1 MKVNKIKHCLLSVIV
16 LVSLGAGEKSVKAN
30 TISNDTNLYSL
41 ADIKLE
47 KELKANKA
55 WELYIEYRKDLMFFE
70 KHFSRLLEYNVKI
83 GKNIGKYSL
92 KKSNV
97 LSENDKLVAEQLLNL
112 INGGTKQYGEAI
124 KLQQE
129 ADKYQNRLK
138 NFS

>member
-47 KELKANKA
+47 KKIKANKA
-55 WELYIEYRKDLMFFE
+55 WEHYIEYRKDLMFFE
-70 KHFSRLLEYNVKI
+70 KHFSHLLEYNVKS
-83 GKNIGKYSL
+83 GKNVGKYSL

-97 LSENDKLVAEQLLNL
+97 VSKNDKLIAEQLLNI
-112 INGGTKQYGEAI
+112 INRGAKQYREAI

-129 ADKYQNRLK
+129 ADNYKDRFK